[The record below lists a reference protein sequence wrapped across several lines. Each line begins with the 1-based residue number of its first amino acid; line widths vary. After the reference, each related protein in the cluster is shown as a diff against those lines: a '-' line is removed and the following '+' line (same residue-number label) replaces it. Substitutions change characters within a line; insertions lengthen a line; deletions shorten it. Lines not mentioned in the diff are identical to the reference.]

1 MRKLVL
7 AAAASALAFGIAAPA
22 LAQDGP
28 PAEAPFT
35 GPRVEAL
42 VGYDKINAGS
52 DIGSSD
58 GVAYGGAIG
67 YDMQFGRAIVGIE
80 GELTGTTTDARAE
93 NLLVAGDRLRL
104 DAGRDLYVGGRV
116 GIAISPLALG
126 YVKAGYTNARLNA
139 RYRNGNTTVEDS
151 DNLDG
156 YRLGAGL
163 EYKVG
168 PTTYIKGEY
177 RYSHY
182 GELAGYDVDVDRHQ
196 FLAGVGVRF

>member
-7 AAAASALAFGIAAPA
+7 TAAASALALGIAAPA

-28 PAEAPFT
+28 SENAPFT

-52 DIGSSD
+52 DVGSSD

-80 GELTGTTTDARAE
+80 GELTGSTTDARTD

-104 DAGRDLYVGGRV
+104 KAGRDLYVGGRV

-182 GELAGYDVDVDRHQ
+182 GELAGYDADIDRHQ

>member
-1 MRKLVL
+1 MRKPVL
-7 AAAASALAFGIAAPA
+7 TAAAGALALGIAAPA

-28 PAEAPFT
+28 PEDSAFT
-35 GPRVEAL
+35 GPRIEAL
-42 VGYDKINAGS
+42 VGYDKVNAGS
-52 DIGSSD
+52 DVGSSD

-67 YDMQFGRAIVGIE
+67 YDAQFGRAIVGVE
-80 GELTGTTTDARAE
+80 GEITGSTTDTRTR
-93 NLLVAGDRLRL
+93 NLLVAGDRFRL
-104 DAGRDLYVGGRV
+104 DAGRDLYAGARV

-126 YVKAGYTNARLNA
+126 YVKAGYTNARLSA
-139 RYRNGNTTVEDS
+139 RYQNGNTTIEDS
-151 DNLDG
+151 ENLDG

-182 GELAGYDVDVDRHQ
+182 GELAGYDIDADRHQ
-196 FLAGVGVRF
+196 LLAGVGVRF